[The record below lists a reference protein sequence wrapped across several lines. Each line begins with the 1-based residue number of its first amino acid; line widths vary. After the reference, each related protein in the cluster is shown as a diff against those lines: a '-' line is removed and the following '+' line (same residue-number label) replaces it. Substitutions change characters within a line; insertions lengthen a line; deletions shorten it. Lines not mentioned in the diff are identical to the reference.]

1 MHLSSLPMLSPRRRS
16 HHVPRRPLPRLEALQ
31 HLRVYVGPVP
41 PNGSCFSSFSLND
54 LVFELSVSL
63 SLAQNLFHL
72 PAFTC
77 RDVSLFELS
86 NVDKPGQFSRET
98 KSF

>member
-31 HLRVYVGPVP
+31 YLRVYVGPVP

-54 LVFELSVSL
+54 LVFKPFVSL
-63 SLAQNLFHL
+63 SLVQNLFHL
-72 PAFTC
+72 P
-77 RDVSLFELS
+77 
-86 NVDKPGQFSRET
+86 PGT
-98 KSF
+98 G